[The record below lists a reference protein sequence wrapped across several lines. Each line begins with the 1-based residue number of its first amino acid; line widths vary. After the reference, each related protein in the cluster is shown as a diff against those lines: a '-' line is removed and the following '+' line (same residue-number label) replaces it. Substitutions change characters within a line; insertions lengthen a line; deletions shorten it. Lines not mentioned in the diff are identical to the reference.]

1 MDTPWKIRHVQKRDW
16 GHHPAEKDQLL
27 EFLKISSPPFDCWA
41 IDVDHSSSEQSI
53 NLSQRHNRAD
63 ETIRMSVTAPS
74 TKLFFPIGRQR
85 RNSVVNSNS
94 SLDGRR
100 CTSGHFQPQFLLR
113 ETKGPNRKKW
123 FNIFFSIL
131 FLPPISNERNLWLL
145 LIHCPHGAS
154 MELARSRHRVKFYQE
169 FRFMKDI
176 WSRYYSEY
184 YSFYVVGGL
193 NKRCT
198 SSNASNLTRLNA
210 TPKSFFSVGSKRQ
223 SFMSST
229 PNH

>member
-1 MDTPWKIRHVQKRDW
+1 MDTPWRIRHVQKRDW

-113 ETKGPNRKKW
+113 ETKGPNRKKNGW
-123 FNIFFSIL
+123 TFFFPFYFCLPFRMKEIYDSSLFIVRMGLQWNWPEVDIEWNSTKNSVSWRISEAVIILNIIL
-131 FLPPISNERNLWLL
+131 FMW
-145 LIHCPHGAS
+145 
-154 MELARSRHRVKFYQE
+154 
-169 FRFMKDI
+169 
-176 WSRYYSEY
+176 W
-184 YSFYVVGGL
+184 VGGL

-210 TPKSFFSVGSKRQ
+210 TPKSFFFSWQ
-223 SFMSST
+223 
-229 PNH
+229 